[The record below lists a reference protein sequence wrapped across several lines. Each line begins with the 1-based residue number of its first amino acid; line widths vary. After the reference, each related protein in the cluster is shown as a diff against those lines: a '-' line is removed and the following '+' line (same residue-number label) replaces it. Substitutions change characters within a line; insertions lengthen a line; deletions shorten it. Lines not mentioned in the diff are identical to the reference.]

1 MDRIERRFI
10 KRRELLSSSCRK
22 SGIEPVETFDSI
34 KPLPS
39 FKVWRKKLNF
49 SLKNKG
55 RRDNMHLNH
64 IMHESNVN
72 VYGCIPPKT
81 GSTTWNHW
89 WWNTSPD
96 DKNGRFD
103 SFQSQGNR
111 HVRDW
116 GRELTKL
123 QPKLLFLQVRHP
135 LARLVSGWNNILC
148 NENCRN
154 ADRVRY
160 SKTVLSRVDKIYRS
174 ENHAPYSPRHDEPI
188 R

>member
-1 MDRIERRFI
+1 M
-10 KRRELLSSSCRK
+10 L
-22 SGIEPVETFDSI
+22 
-34 KPLPS
+34 
-39 FKVWRKKLNF
+39 
-49 SLKNKG
+49 
-55 RRDNMHLNH
+55 LNH
-64 IMHESNVN
+64 IMHEYNVN

-111 HVRDW
+111 HVRNW
-116 GRELTKL
+116 GLELTKL
-123 QPKLLFLQVRHP
+123 KPELLFLQVRHP
-135 LARLVSGWNNILC
+135 LSRLVSGWNNILC

-160 SKTVLSRVDKIYRS
+160 SKTVLSRVDKIYKS
-174 ENHAPYSPRHDEPI
+174 ENHAPYSPQHDEPI